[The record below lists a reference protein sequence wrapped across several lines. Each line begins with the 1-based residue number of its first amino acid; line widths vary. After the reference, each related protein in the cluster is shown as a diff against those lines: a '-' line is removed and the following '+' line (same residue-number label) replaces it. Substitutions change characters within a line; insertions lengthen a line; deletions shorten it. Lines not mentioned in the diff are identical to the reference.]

1 MRPPETVDLS
11 YLDLLLFLCLSFG
24 TSLFPVTSVCCGSCC
39 GIELQQRCYIQGSLY
54 IAFSAI
60 RHCVMNCWPPSLG
73 ASLLAVCATACHPL
87 PVCLDLHCAPGEAV
101 GVKQHVTRLCLDL
114 LPVVSTGGRC
124 AHKETFKYIIYI
136 HTNNNNNLQLTN
148 KQLMIIRA
156 GDANRLA
163 LWLAAHWTP
172 FKLWWRNYASRIILS
187 TVCTTY
193 WTGGVFFSQIHSAV
207 LPWGQ
212 MQEISQ

>member
-1 MRPPETVDLS
+1 M
-11 YLDLLLFLCLSFG
+11 
-24 TSLFPVTSVCCGSCC
+24 CCGSCC
-39 GIELQQRCYIQGSLY
+39 GTELQQHCYIQGSLY

-124 AHKETFKYIIYI
+124 AHKETFKYIIYT
-136 HTNNNNNLQLTN
+136 HTNNNNLQLTTKSLWYLELVTPTDWIN
-148 KQLMIIRA
+148 RWR
-156 GDANRLA
+156 RLA
-163 LWLAAHWTP
+163 LWLAAHWTL
-172 FKLWWRNYASRIILS
+172 FKIWWQNYASWIFLS
-187 TVCTTY
+187 TLCTTY
-193 WTGGVFFSQIHSAV
+193 WTRGGVFSLSDSFSCAV
-207 LPWGQ
+207 RINAGNLA
-212 MQEISQ
+212 ISLDIAAHLSEQYTNMTRLLLH

>member
-1 MRPPETVDLS
+1 
-11 YLDLLLFLCLSFG
+11 
-24 TSLFPVTSVCCGSCC
+24 
-39 GIELQQRCYIQGSLY
+39 
-54 IAFSAI
+54 
-60 RHCVMNCWPPSLG
+60 MNCWPPSLG

-124 AHKETFKYIIYI
+124 AHKETFKYIY
-136 HTNNNNNLQLTN
+136 TNNNNNLQLTN

-172 FKLWWRNYASRIILS
+172 FKLWWRNYASWIILS

-193 WTGGVFFSQIHSAV
+193 WTGGVFSSDSFSCAAV
-207 LPWGQ
+207 RTDAGNLAVSLDIATHLSEQYTNMTRLSIDKLKNLSQRWGVWQ
-212 MQEISQ
+212 QQLAAFFVNPGFLLLALGMLTSH